1 MANTDMT
8 LPTEK
13 EIIRG
18 IYRYLRDHN
27 DPPAI
32 GTDACNE
39 FWLQAAQDICS
50 LVSGQWDNHPL
61 AVELGCVVYGYLEK
75 KCKAKSKI

>member
-13 EIIRG
+13 EIIRD

-32 GTDACNE
+32 GAEGCNDY
-39 FWLQAAQDICS
+39 WMRAAQDISS

-61 AVELGCVVYGYLEK
+61 AVELGCAVYGYLEK
-75 KCKAKSKI
+75 KCKAKAC

>member
-1 MANTDMT
+1 MTNTDMT

-13 EIIRG
+13 EILRD

-32 GTDACNE
+32 GAEDCND
-39 FWLQAAQDICS
+39 FWIQAAQDICN
-50 LVSGQWDNHPL
+50 LVSGQWGNHPL
-61 AVELGCVVYGYLEK
+61 AVELGCAVYGYLEK
-75 KCKAKSKI
+75 KCKAKA

>member
-1 MANTDMT
+1 MMVNTDMT

-13 EIIRG
+13 EIIRD

-32 GTDACNE
+32 GAEGCND
-39 FWLQAAQDICS
+39 FWIQAAQDICT
-50 LVSGQWDNHPL
+50 LVGGQWNNHPL
-61 AVELGCVVYGYLEK
+61 AVELGCAVYGYLEK
-75 KCKAKSKI
+75 KCKAKA

>member
-1 MANTDMT
+1 MTNTDMT

-13 EIIRG
+13 EIIRD

-32 GTDACNE
+32 GAEDCSDY
-39 FWLQAAQDICS
+39 WMRAAQDISS
-50 LVSGQWDNHPL
+50 LVGGQWNNHPL
-61 AVELGCVVYGYLEK
+61 AVELGCAVYGYLEK
-75 KCKAKSKI
+75 KCKAKAC

>member
-1 MANTDMT
+1 MNNTDMT

-13 EIIRG
+13 EIIRD

-32 GTDACNE
+32 GAEDCSDY
-39 FWLQAAQDICS
+39 WMRAAQDISS
-50 LVSGQWDNHPL
+50 LVGGQWNNHPL
-61 AVELGCVVYGYLEK
+61 AVELGCAVYGYLEK
-75 KCKAKSKI
+75 KSKAKA